1 MTSENV
7 PAVVARYFSAIGEM
21 DPDAWAACFAQQ
33 GTSYEPGSPTPLQ
46 GRTALRQFLAEVL
59 GAFEKITMTQD
70 HVFQSG
76 NRVAV
81 KFTGRG
87 TGKNGRASPLRRHRC
102 VRDQPG
108 KNNRNYVGLLEP
120 SRDDGATAGVKG
132 VCTLD
137 AITAAISNPSRL
149 RGANAQRLRSS
160 LNAAKQ
166 SRKVCEAL

>member
-21 DPDAWAACFAQQ
+21 DPDAWAACFAEQ

-46 GRTALRQFLAEVL
+46 GHAALRQFLAGVL

-70 HVFQSG
+70 HVYQSG

-87 TGKNGRASPLRRHRC
+87 TGKNGRKVVFEGIH
-102 VRDQPG
+102 VFEINQEG
-108 KNNRNYVGLLEP
+108 KIQTMWGYWNPAAMMAQLQ
-120 SRDDGATAGVKG
+120 AGK
-132 VCTLD
+132 
-137 AITAAISNPSRL
+137 APYN
-149 RGANAQRLRSS
+149 
-160 LNAAKQ
+160 
-166 SRKVCEAL
+166 